1 RLPHNQWCQQCEIAS
16 FKEASK
22 SWSSGSHDLDKFIK
36 KTQLKAIDHTDYLEW
51 IPYERITDITFIAYG
66 AYGSVSCGTWLDGPR
81 WNWSD
86 VSKSWERTGPKEV
99 ALKTI
104 NNSHNLSPTFFNE
117 LDLKDFIKGS
127 GDSRKQIEEAE
138 KIRSELM
145 SEQVVITSPPK
156 SHNAYYTTREI
167 KVIHVSPTK
176 LNLEIY
182 KLKPKFSKRMKFG
195 VKKPEQTLAM
205 TKEKIH
211 YQMDSDNTTQ
221 NFDPFSNLN
230 QTTPIVPLPD
240 TFNNT
245 NLNLELT
252 DYTKKSR
259 KIKKEIALEKDASA
273 SKYYRSDCQ
282 CSIM

>member
-1 RLPHNQWCQQCEIAS
+1 MTNRVDSGAFCEICKRCKARLPHNQWCQQCESAS

-36 KTQLKAIDHTDYLEW
+36 KTQLKAIDHVDYLEW

-86 VSKSWERTGPKEV
+86 NSKSWERT
-99 ALKTI
+99 
-104 NNSHNLSPTFFNE
+104 
-117 LDLKDFIKGS
+117 DFIKGS
-127 GDSRKQIEEAE
+127 GDSRKQIDEAE
-138 KIRSELM
+138 KTRLDLM
-145 SEQVVITSPPK
+145 SEQFIITSPPK

-195 VKKPEQTLAM
+195 VRKPEQTLVM

-211 YQMDSDNTTQ
+211 YQMDSDNVNDTTQ

-240 TFNNT
+240 TFNST